1 MGRALPDTVSSM
13 TEASAR
19 RDDLLAFLPEELV
32 GAVQGIEAI
41 NQGLSGAGVYAVT
54 TSRGAYVLRL
64 SPSELAAG
72 ELAQQLRVL
81 RRAAEAEIAP
91 PLVYVDESAR
101 AVVSVRIQGMPISAA
116 LANPNARPRVLGSV
130 IEQLQRL
137 HALDTTGIT
146 RAEPLPYAQ
155 RIWEA
160 QRMRPGFPVWASDL
174 APIFDAI
181 APVLA
186 ADPRLTLNHNDMN
199 PGNVMWDG
207 ERAWLIDWE
216 ACGLGHPYFDLA
228 CLSLFL
234 RLDEAAAFALAER
247 HDGAPLTDASR
258 ASCRALRKLSG
269 LLCGLNILGAAADL
283 SGGTAASIDEA
294 PTLAAC
300 YEGMFSGRVPLQSQA
315 GQLAFGQA
323 LLALGITAPL
333 PD

>member
-1 MGRALPDTVSSM
+1 M
-13 TEASAR
+13 TEGSVR
-19 RDDLLAFLPEELV
+19 KGELLAFLPEELV
-32 GAVQGIEAI
+32 GVVQNITPI
-41 NQGLSGAGVYAVT
+41 NEGLSGAGVYAVA

-64 SPSELAAG
+64 PPPELAG
-72 ELAQQLRVL
+72 DEFAQQLRVM

-91 PLVYVDESAR
+91 ALVHVDEAAR

-116 LANPNARPRVLGSV
+116 LANPTDRPRVLGSV
-130 IEQLQRL
+130 IEQLRRL

-146 RAEPLPYAQ
+146 RQEPLPYAQ
-155 RIWEA
+155 KIWAA
-160 QRMRPGFPVWASDL
+160 QRVRPGFPVWAGDL
-174 APIFDAI
+174 AHIFGAI

-228 CLSLFL
+228 CLALFL
-234 RLDEAAAFALAER
+234 RLDEATAFALAER

-258 ASCRALRKLSG
+258 ASFRAMLKLSG
-269 LLCGLNILGAAADL
+269 LLCGLNILGAATDL
-283 SGGTAASIDEA
+283 SGGTVASIDEA

-315 GQLAFGQA
+315 GLLAFGQA
-323 LLALGITAPL
+323 LLALGVTAPL
-333 PD
+333 SD